1 MGRPSVGMAGAESS
15 PFTLGAKL
23 TVLKEGGG
31 GRGTSGRG
39 CGRGRGTS
47 GKLSITVRLRATLRL
62 LGSLELDWGGSDSL
76 LLSSV
81 FMKAKVFLVKLSHK
95 QN

>member
-31 GRGTSGRG
+31 GRGTSG
-39 CGRGRGTS
+39 
-47 GKLSITVRLRATLRL
+47 KLSITVRLSATLRL
-62 LGSLELDWGGSDSL
+62 LGSLELDWGSDSL

>member
-31 GRGTSGRG
+31 
-39 CGRGRGTS
+39 GRGTS

>member
-1 MGRPSVGMAGAESS
+1 MAGAESS

-31 GRGTSGRG
+31 GRGTSGR
-39 CGRGRGTS
+39 
-47 GKLSITVRLRATLRL
+47 LSITVRLSATLRL

>member
-1 MGRPSVGMAGAESS
+1 MGRPSVGIAGAESS

-31 GRGTSGRG
+31 GRGTSG
-39 CGRGRGTS
+39 
-47 GKLSITVRLRATLRL
+47 KLSITVRLSATLRL

>member
-1 MGRPSVGMAGAESS
+1 MAGAESS

-31 GRGTSGRG
+31 GRGTSG
-39 CGRGRGTS
+39 
-47 GKLSITVRLRATLRL
+47 KLSITVRLSATLRL